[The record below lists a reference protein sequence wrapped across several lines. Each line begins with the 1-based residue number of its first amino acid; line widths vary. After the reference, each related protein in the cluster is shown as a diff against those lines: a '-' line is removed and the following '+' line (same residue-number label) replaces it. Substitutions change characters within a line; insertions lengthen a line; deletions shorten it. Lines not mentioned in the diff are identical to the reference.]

1 MSDRASWASRR
12 QRWRYSRFDESGE
25 AISFDADDVLSGLS
39 DDLLYHGDLSAAL
52 RRLLQE
58 GFTGAG
64 GEQVQGLSE
73 MMRKIAE
80 RRSQLAAGE
89 NPLAQHV
96 AEEIQAVVALEHEAL
111 NVRRDEEALL
121 QAMQLELLPEDI
133 AEKIGALLDYPFA
146 SQLAKDRFERLVNEL
161 RQDMIENQLDEF
173 AAQSAG
179 ASPEERA
186 HLHDGLD
193 SLNQLIERRANG
205 EEVEGEFGPFMD
217 KFGDLFPGDPKSLE
231 ELISQLSHRM
241 AAAAQLFSEMSPDQ
255 RARFDQ
261 LSERLLSDIDLAW
274 QMNRLGENLR
284 EAMPELKWESSSRD
298 GSRDAISLLGDTKTI
313 SELAALDSLEQQLR
327 QGANPDALREVVL
340 ERVDEILGAD
350 IARSLQALAELTRRL
365 EEAGL
370 VGRSEGRLQLTPAGI
385 RRLGSNAL
393 QELFARLRRDR
404 VGNHPISSAGFG
416 HDRAYSTKPY
426 EFGDP
431 FRLDLQQ
438 TLRNAL
444 VRSSTGEGDSPTVP
458 VKLRYED
465 FEVEQSEQI
474 TAAATV
480 LAIDLSLS
488 MPMEDNFLAA
498 KKVAIALQS
507 LIASRYPRDY
517 LGLIGFSA
525 TAREI
530 DALALPGVSWDFA
543 YGTNLQHALLLA
555 RQMLGHRS
563 GAKQVIVITDGEPT
577 AHIDDRGEVF
587 FQYPAVPETLER
599 TMREVQRC
607 TKDQIV
613 INTFVL
619 NQTGALRSFV
629 DRMTRL
635 NHGRAF
641 YTSPE
646 ELGDYV
652 LVDFVTNHTARGEK
666 HLRRGS

>member
-1 MSDRASWASRR
+1 MGRSPRTR
-12 QRWRYSRFDESGE
+12 RWRYSRFDGHTDP
-25 AISFDADDVLSGLS
+25 ITFDADDVLSGLA

-58 GFTGAG
+58 GFEGAG
-64 GEQVQGLSE
+64 GDRVQGLSE

-80 RRSQLAAGE
+80 RKSQLRSEE
-89 NPLAQHV
+89 NDFARHV
-96 AEEIQAVVALEHEAL
+96 AEEIQEVLALEQEAL
-111 NVRRDEEALL
+111 ATRKDEQALM
-121 QAMQLELLPEDI
+121 QAMQLELLPENLVG
-133 AEKIGALLDYPFA
+133 KIEALLDYPFA
-146 SQLAKDRFERLVNEL
+146 SQQARDRFERLLDEL
-161 RQDMIENQLDEF
+161 RHDMIQNQLDEF
-173 AAQSAG
+173 ASQMASA
-179 ASPEERA
+179 SSEEQA
-186 HLHDGLD
+186 HLRDGLD
-193 SLNQLIERRANG
+193 ALNRLIERRASG
-205 EEVEGEFGPFMD
+205 EDIDGEFKSFMND
-217 KFGDLFPGDPKSLE
+217 FGDLFPGDPKSLDD
-231 ELISQLSHRM
+231 LIAQLSYRM
-241 AAAAQLFSEMSPDQ
+241 AAASQMMSAMSPDQ
-255 RARFDQ
+255 RAKFDQ

-274 QMNRLGENLR
+274 QMDRLGANLR
-284 EAMPELKWESSSRD
+284 DAMPELDWEQNRGERSRD
-298 GSRDAISLLGDTKTI
+298 PLSLLGNTDAI
-313 SELAALDSLEQQLR
+313 SELAALESLEQQLR
-327 QGANPDALREVVL
+327 QGANPDALREIDL
-340 ERVDEILGAD
+340 ERVEQILGAD
-350 IARSLQALAELTRRL
+350 AAKSLKALADLTKRL

-370 VGRSEGRLQLTPAGI
+370 VGRKEGKLQLTPAGI
-385 RRLGSNAL
+385 RRLGANAL
-393 QELFARLRRDR
+393 LELFARLRRDR
-404 VGNHPISSAGFG
+404 VGNHPIATVGFG
-416 HDRAYSTKPY
+416 HDRAFATKPY

-444 VRSSTGEGDSPTVP
+444 VRSSTNDGESPTFP
-458 VKLRYED
+458 VKLHYKD

-474 TAAATV
+474 TAASTV

-530 DALALPGVSWDFA
+530 DAQELPGVSWDFA

-555 RQMLGHRS
+555 RKMLGHRS
-563 GAKQVIVITDGEPT
+563 GSKQIIVITDGEPT

-587 FQYPAVPETLER
+587 FQYPAVPETIER
-599 TMREVQRC
+599 TMLEVQRC
-607 TKDQIV
+607 SKDQIV

-629 DRMTRL
+629 EGMARL

-652 LVDFVTNHTARGEK
+652 LVDFVANHTARTQK
-666 HLRRGS
+666 RLRRGA